1 MHGLTIRWAAVAG
14 LVALALPGCHE
25 GSPAGVSPTVT
36 IAQSPDGQAL
46 AGVTQVL
53 FTAVA
58 SGSSGA
64 LVLTWDLGDGQA
76 ASGASVVHLYAR
88 EGVFPVTLTASSGG
102 GTTTV
107 GSTVTVGNLTGTW
120 LLSQGGEKFYERG
133 YHITQTGPTLSG
145 QPYTVPDRGCL
156 GALQGTVTS
165 PRTIRFYFPGC
176 DGNTVVIDGLAAGD
190 LLTIPG
196 TYTHPDGPPQPIV
209 LTRTLLE

>member
-1 MHGLTIRWAAVAG
+1 MHGLTLRWTVVAG
-14 LVALALPGCHE
+14 VVALALSGCHS

-36 IAQSPDGQAL
+36 IVQSPDGQAL
-46 AGVTQVL
+46 AGVTEVL

-58 SGSSGA
+58 SSASGG
-64 LVLTWDLGDGQA
+64 LVLTWDLGDGQTA
-76 ASGASVVHLYAR
+76 LGASVVHVYAKA
-88 EGVFPVTLTASSGG
+88 GAFPVTLTASSSG
-102 GTTTV
+102 GTTTT

-133 YHITQTGPTLSG
+133 FRITQTGPSLSG
-145 QPYTVPDRGCL
+145 QPYSVPDKGCL

-165 PRTIRFYFPGC
+165 PRAVRFAFTAC
-176 DGNTVVIDGLAAGD
+176 DGNTVVIDGVAGGD

-209 LTRTLLE
+209 LARTLLE